1 MLSESNTSIMSSELL
16 SSAPEFVDF
25 RPAMGEAW
33 PAGTGGAGLRE
44 GRLLMLK
51 FLVSGCLLSKQ
62 AANLA
67 DQSKG
72 QLNSE

>member
-33 PAGTGGAGLRE
+33 PAGTGGAGLQI
-44 GRLLMLK
+44 GKL
-51 FLVSGCLLSKQ
+51 CLRFEFQIS
-62 AANLA
+62 
-67 DQSKG
+67 
-72 QLNSE
+72 

>member
-25 RPAMGEAW
+25 RPAIGEAW

-44 GRLLMLK
+44 GRIFENFNFTLRFIL
-51 FLVSGCLLSKQ
+51 
-62 AANLA
+62 
-67 DQSKG
+67 
-72 QLNSE
+72 